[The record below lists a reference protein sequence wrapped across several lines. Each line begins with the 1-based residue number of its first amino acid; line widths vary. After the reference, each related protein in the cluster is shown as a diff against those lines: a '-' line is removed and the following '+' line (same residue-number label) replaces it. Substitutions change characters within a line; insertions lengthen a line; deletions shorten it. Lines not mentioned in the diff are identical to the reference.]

1 MSERPSP
8 RAAVVLN
15 PDDDV
20 ALTRRLDALASRR
33 RLVLRP
39 SPGGGVRDL
48 ARDVLA
54 ALGKSPEAVLAEE
67 ATVANMYRT
76 CAAFSTAAGVT
87 DIVVDRVHRLAT
99 RTVEPLLGLALT
111 SGAALWLIWSGPQPT
126 AALITQLRQS
136 SLAARTELL
145 DPAAFYHRLP
155 LQAEEQKEDEKAER
169 PEVLAEEAADTSQA
183 PVPRQAQPWPRL
195 PMTDFPLFLATCHRT
210 LPTADR
216 RRVSDLYRS
225 EMHLASRL
233 PDTTAHALT
242 AYLRD
247 DRLGPA
253 PTPEDALIRLRA
265 IQAALL
271 PRAALLRW
279 QPATLGS
286 DPAARLVTRFT
297 DHTAYALRTAADT
310 ESGAATALALYF
322 DTGPTGF
329 DMIRCHDITPDGARF
344 HLPLLSEEER
354 EHLRPPWHEQRGH
367 QKFTGPGESDPLRTQ
382 TPVTMPLRARAL
394 LAAHHAYRTAQGA
407 RPGDPYFIHPSEPS
421 VLSPVP
427 RLREAIIRTCHRL
440 HLDLS
445 WLHRCHCR
453 HGDQLGQGNG
463 DWLAQR
469 GLSIHHLSLNPAPWE
484 CP

>member
-1 MSERPSP
+1 MSERLGP
-8 RAAVVLN
+8 RVVVVLN

-20 ALTRRLDALASRR
+20 ALTRRLDALAAGR

-48 ARDVLA
+48 ARDILA
-54 ALGKSPEAVLAEE
+54 ALGKSPEAVLVEDS
-67 ATVANMYRT
+67 TVADMYRT

-99 RTVEPLLGLALT
+99 RTVEPLLGLALA
-111 SGAALWLIWSGPQPT
+111 SGADLWLIWSGPQPT
-126 AALITQLRQS
+126 AALITRLRQS
-136 SLAARTELL
+136 PLKAGAELL

-155 LQAEEQKEDEKAER
+155 L
-169 PEVLAEEAADTSQA
+169 PIEEAEAA
-183 PVPRQAQPWPRL
+183 EVPGEDPAATPRVRVSRPAQPWPRM
-195 PMTDFPLFLATCHRT
+195 PMADFLLFFATCRRT
-210 LPTADR
+210 LPTAVLA
-216 RRVSDLYRS
+216 RVTDVYQS
-225 EMHLASRL
+225 EMRAASRL
-233 PDTTAHALT
+233 ADTTAHALT

-265 IQAALL
+265 IQASLL
-271 PRAALLRW
+271 PRATLLRW
-279 QPATLGS
+279 QPATLGP
-286 DPAARLVTRFT
+286 DPAARLLSRFT
-297 DHTAYALRTAADT
+297 EHTAYALRTAADT

-322 DTGPTGF
+322 GTGPTGF
-329 DMIRCHDITPDGARF
+329 DMIRCHDITPDGSRF

-354 EHLRPPWHEQRGH
+354 VYLCAPWSEHRGH
-367 QKFTGPGESDPLRTQ
+367 EKFTGPAESDPLRTAG
-382 TPVTMPLRARAL
+382 PVTMPPHAHAL
-394 LAAHHAYRTAQGA
+394 LAAHHAYRRAQGA
-407 RPGDPYFIHPSEPS
+407 RPGDSYFIHPREPG

-445 WLHRCHCR
+445 WLHRSHCR
-453 HGDQLGQGNG
+453 HGDQLAQGNG
-463 DWLAQR
+463 NWLAQR
-469 GLSIHHLSLNPAPWE
+469 GLSVHHLNAPARE